1 MAEKDVQVAQNGGR
15 GGEGGEEIWAMPER
29 KHSFFMEVF
38 PKQKLSINIQN
49 LLVSTS
55 FRSSDDNNS
64 CSSKMAL
71 LLLKFNILLW
81 VFVPSIAPREV
92 IISVI
97 INIIVIIVIINIIA
111 SREFLNTAIYH
122 NYN

>member
-1 MAEKDVQVAQNGGR
+1 MCDVY
-15 GGEGGEEIWAMPER
+15 
-29 KHSFFMEVF
+29 
-38 PKQKLSINIQN
+38 KQKLSINIQN

-55 FRSSDDNNS
+55 LHSSSHNNS

-111 SREFLNTAIYH
+111 SREFLNIPDICH
-122 NYN
+122 RRHRRRLWRKN